1 MIDTISISFPTVKHI
16 FFALVYSM
24 NNYLKSE
31 NSYLM
36 KDDSDSSRSRYTTK
50 LSSIG
55 FLEIAFHFDSHHY
68 YLKIKLQ
75 PIRLIDEGEIIDL
88 VKAKDFNFIEK
99 SFNYY
104 MKDIF
109 GDSFFKYSLQFDN
122 WKLSRIDYA
131 VNYYTEYVSQLM
143 EILHKGNICTGFT
156 YKDYEDSLYLTSDAV
171 NINFY
176 DKYAQLINKPYVDY
190 SSIDPAKN
198 ILRFEVQCK
207 SEEIYRLKKDL
218 KLADLSIKT
227 FWNASIVAY
236 VIKNRIK
243 AIIGSQNFLDIN
255 FAKSIIEKKYKKNYL
270 TLFAILDN
278 IQQSNNL
285 QTAKETFLDSFPN
298 CSPNKYDKYFVKI
311 RKCKVNPITIPAD
324 FLYIDKIF
332 PNPYNSIDSLIL
344 NF

>member
-1 MIDTISISFPTVKHI
+1 MIDTMSIYFPTVKHI
-16 FFALVYSM
+16 FFALGYSM

-31 NSYLM
+31 NSYLIN
-36 KDDSDSSRSRYTTK
+36 DDSKSSRSRYTTK

-75 PIRLIDEGEIIDL
+75 PIRLIEEGEIIDL
-88 VKAKDFNFIEK
+88 IKAKNFNFIEE

-109 GDSFFKYSLQFDN
+109 GDLFFKYSLQFSN
-122 WKLSRIDYA
+122 WKLNRIDYA

-156 YKDYEDSLYLTSDAV
+156 YRDYEDSLYLTSDAV

-176 DKYAQLINKPYVDY
+176 DKYEQLKNKPYVDY
-190 SSIDPAKN
+190 SCISLAKN

-207 SEEIYRLKKDL
+207 LGEIYRLKKDL
-218 KLADLSIKT
+218 KLPDLAIKT
-227 FWNASIVAY
+227 FWSASIAAY

-243 AIIGSQNFLDIN
+243 AIIGSQDFLDIN
-255 FAKSIIEKKYKKNYL
+255 FAKSIIEKKCKKKYP

-285 QTAKETFLDSFPN
+285 QTAKENFLKRFPD
-298 CSPNKYDKYFVKI
+298 CSSNQYDKYLVKI
-311 RKCKVNPITIPAD
+311 RKCEVNPITIPAD

-332 PNPYNSIDSLIL
+332 PNPYNSIDSLI
-344 NF
+344 